1 MLDINCFKS
10 RCTMGRRT
18 RERLLEPEEV
28 VSAAEL
34 FERLEQHTKAL
45 NGADF
50 EADFHAQSQT
60 AEAQANPNLAFRL
73 GMESG

>member
-1 MLDINCFKS
+1 MK
-10 RCTMGRRT
+10 RRT
-18 RERLLEPEEV
+18 RERLIEPDEV
-28 VSAAEL
+28 ITATEL
-34 FERLEQHTKAL
+34 FERLEQHTTAL

-60 AEAQANPNLAFRL
+60 TEALADPDLAFRL